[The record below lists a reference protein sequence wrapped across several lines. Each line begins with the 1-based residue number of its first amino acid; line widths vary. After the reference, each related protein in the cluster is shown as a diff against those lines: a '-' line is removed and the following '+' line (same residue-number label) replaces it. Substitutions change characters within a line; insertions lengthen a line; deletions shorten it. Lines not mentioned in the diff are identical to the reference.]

1 MIKPFKRNE
10 VLINVASALRG
21 RGSKEHASQ
30 RAEVNRQDVKAAHPR
45 RKITSSTVEE
55 VVKGVQS
62 GMGDADLMRKFDLSA
77 SGLTEVLGRLVS
89 EGLLRESDVEER
101 SSLSPGTVALDVPP
115 VPFTGADERK
125 PVIKAKDAV
134 AAIRA
139 GMDDLS
145 LMRTLGISAK
155 GLQSLFD
162 KLVHAGLLTNEEFQQ
177 RPQPSTHD
185 SVIEDVSRLRKHYL
199 AVSAPVYDPEN
210 PSSMGAIRDVT
221 ENGIGIIGIKANVG
235 DVKSLMIPT
244 QAISSGENIWFE
256 AVCLWSGQDEHNGEP
271 VTAFQITKISEG
283 SLKALRELID
293 ALCLGH

>member
-55 VVKGVQS
+55 VVKGVRS
-62 GMGDADLMRKFDLSA
+62 GMGDADLMTKFDLSA
-77 SGLTEVLGRLVS
+77 SGLTEVLGRLVA
-89 EGLLRESDVEER
+89 EGLLRESDVDER
-101 SSLSPGTVALDVPP
+101 SSLSPGTVALDVPHML
-115 VPFTGADERK
+115 FTGADERK

-139 GMDDLS
+139 GKDDLS
-145 LMRTLGISAK
+145 MMRTFGISAK

-162 KLVHAGLLTNEEFQQ
+162 KLVHAGLLTNEELQG
-177 RPQPSTHD
+177 RLQPSTHHG
-185 SVIEDVSRLRKHYL
+185 VIEDLSKLRRHYL

-221 ENGIGIIGIKANVG
+221 EKGIGIIGVKANVG